1 MELKSLAWRLCGA
14 QGMRS
19 SASGTWGAYL
29 GLLHGE
35 TYVCADGATSVGTT
49 EALKLEARI
58 TEKGQGY
65 NRTF

>member
-1 MELKSLAWRLCGA
+1 MGHRACVPALLEL
-14 QGMRS
+14 
-19 SASGTWGAYL
+19 GAYL

-58 TEKGQGY
+58 TEKGRGY